1 MNVDTTTSQGS
12 MPSSHRTVDSGRST
26 TVVCR
31 ADGDPIH
38 GAFDLNLPT
47 VDLDHI
53 HSTRMANK
61 LALQEV
67 GVADK
72 VRNELIDG
80 VIVNFMGVPIWAILP
95 ASMMM
100 ILSEMDM
107 ASD

>member
-1 MNVDTTTSQGS
+1 
-12 MPSSHRTVDSGRST
+12 
-26 TVVCR
+26 
-31 ADGDPIH
+31 
-38 GAFDLNLPT
+38 
-47 VDLDHI
+47 
-53 HSTRMANK
+53 MANK